1 MLRTVVSTRA
11 CNITLICRC
20 DASDSEVDRE
30 LEAQPE
36 RSRAQKNKK
45 DSGEARRDRHDKN
58 TWHAKKSKRHTVM
71 RGVCAAGLE
80 AGAVVAS
87 EVVEAR
93 VVTQIEAW
101 VEACSMRALLGSLL
115 LGLMVRGWFTRVRV
129 VPDGQEVFEE
139 IPAEDA
145 VIPDL
150 AERNMY
156 LQLCR
161 GLPPPGRR
169 SRPSAAVEDVLAFY
183 PGLLAR
189 LIAVPRYEHD
199 SNTVDDVGTKL
210 ETNFANS
217 LTVLFLCRVEQG
229 VSLAGAR
236 VIAGSHEHQRRLWLP
251 VDGSP
256 AWTERQRSW
265 VARSVQGKEVTWLEG
280 QEQGQGGV
288 VPTEAMRDEVA
299 RQRRLLG
306 VGQGVVVNDAW
317 LERGCNRGSLLSHA
331 VDTSRHLEAAN
342 VSWQADW
349 AVWQAAGGQRNT
361 RPYRP
366 PSPFALTPGCS
377 CKAHHIKL
385 DTQALFGLMR
395 TAGMLPADITSLP
408 KFRSGVAG
416 PKDSEVANRWN
427 AFLPNLAAVRPN
439 VGQNFAQAVHTDGT
453 NMATVAHE
461 ERYPSGAVKSVWQ
474 RSLTAGQYYR
484 ESGITEHAK
493 ESKAWMAGIKPQ
505 QDELSQVSKYTA
517 WLQRYRE
524 YAATTLSTWPA
535 MWAVQAAL
543 VQRQLP
549 AGAAGFSGSGSIGS
563 KGVPVKQMRWEACKQ
578 FPERVVLVHGF
589 RTNRVSSA
597 RTNVVQ
603 GQAESFRWLY
613 PVRSMAKRSRI
624 RGLMR
629 STSTVIKR
637 KFYDRD
643 VTASAVR
650 AVTIALPTATRYK
663 YEQWRT
669 CGLLQIIPSR
679 AYSSEPASSQG
690 APASAADSP
699 ATTSVAI
706 PSASPLQ
713 SLGKTVAQLTQS
725 SPGQQYRKHLRPWRW
740 YDDWDER
747 QWQKQEILKQWDGSG
762 YAHLK
767 SIPHS
772 MKKVDRI
779 LRLVR
784 GLSYEEAMHQCRV
797 RPHKAARYTQQVLE
811 HAKRDAESKGISGST
826 LVVGAAG
833 LPSSIAPQ
841 QPSSTASRS
850 ASQFGRSS
858 TASLLSSPAAQP
870 RVQHRSLGVAAQHRS
885 SAAQQHSLASSHPL
899 TMDSSLT
906 AAIAQVASTRSGGW
920 LTRRLTKEPFT
931 MEVVWAMQVGA
942 TARHLV
948 QSQLLHAAAAD
959 FVAGF
964 AEACATEVRLYA
976 LQHGSA
982 LVSLESH
989 LQPDQPHHALHILH
1003 DHASAQGR
1011 LLHSSLLAQS
1021 VWEVQYLGR
1030 VVSVPMTP
1038 LPSLPP
1044 PGAVKVVLSLHYQQ
1058 AARRG
1063 ITAAVLAAAGY
1074 SASEYSGEGL
1084 PAVLHPTST
1093 FVFNERLGDHP
1104 RYSYLAGTQCGNGGV
1119 VEAWVFPP
1127 AGDPSLAFLPR
1138 SVQNPMG
1145 RWGRIQVFR
1154 EDGAPLQ
1161 QGAEGPA
1168 GPQPP
1173 PPPPPD
1179 PPSAPPPS
1187 PLPPCSPSPPA
1198 QPTLQHAP
1206 ADGPMADA
1214 SGATS
1219 ASLHAGEAAS
1229 PTLLT
1234 QASVEGLPGWTCF
1247 VPSTTSQ
1254 PPPGTG
1260 AAAGLLARKGTEGLG
1275 ASAPQLP
1282 GRRQQQ
1288 QVHPLPPDTTDVA
1301 TPTQPAPVG
1310 GSTAVV
1316 LEGMQPKGSLLLP
1329 FVSVEGVAAPR
1340 PATPAAPPTQ
1350 LTPAVGGPAVCM
1362 AGIQAE
1368 RAQLLQPLPDKGVMG
1383 PAPATPAA
1391 PPTQLTPAV
1400 GGPAVCVAGIQPERA
1415 QLLQPLPDKGVMG
1428 PAPATPAA
1436 PPTQLTPAVGGPAV
1450 CVAGIQPERA
1460 QLLQPL
1466 PDKGV
1471 MGPAPATPAAPPTQL
1486 TPAVGG
1492 PAVCVAGIQP
1502 ERAQLLQ
1509 PLPDK
1514 GVMGPAPATPAAP
1527 PTQLTPAVG
1536 GPAVCVAGIQPERAQ
1551 LLQPLPD
1558 KGVMGPAP
1566 ATPAAPPTQL
1576 TPAVG
1581 GPAVCV
1587 AGIQPER
1594 AQLLQPLPDKGVM
1607 GPAPATPAAPPTHL
1621 TPAVGG
1627 PAVCVAGIQPER
1639 AQLLQPLPDK
1649 GVMGPAPATPAA
1661 PLTQLTPAVSG
1672 TAGFAAAMLL
1682 PLPVATSEDDSP
1694 AGGTKVI
1701 HPATAS
1707 AKPQQLQALAPGPI
1721 FKPSRFDSSWG
1732 PSRSLTTQRTP
1743 NTDLCTDHPPVRS
1756 SQSPLGPPALPFMT
1770 TSSQHAPAGGG
1781 MAGYEGGK
1789 GGQGSQAR
1797 EQLVGQAGQVS
1808 PSAPVTATPTQLA
1821 PAGGGMAGDEG
1832 GKGGQ
1837 GSQAW
1842 QQLVGQAGQGSP
1854 SASVTATPTQLAPA
1868 KGGMAGYEGGKGGQ
1882 GSQAREQLVGQ
1893 AGQGSPSAPVM
1904 ATPTQLAPAGDGMA
1918 GYEGGKEFKG
1928 VLAQQ
1933 QQRANLFPRVHAPL
1947 AFVPRTVGKETCA
1960 FTRLGR
1966 RASQWVEERAGAASC
1981 TAARVLAGTEQL
1993 AMVPAVGFSVVAGTA
2008 TPVDMD
2014 VARLPPSPSNVLS
2027 SPTLRP
2033 SLGGPPTQR
2042 PIVKGT
2048 AVLRME
2054 RFVRGAARTLQDLVD
2069 RARRPRDP
2077 CQLAHGAGTTQPTPA
2092 PLPAH
2097 LCPPLMAISPPTEAP
2112 QMVRYGVMDCDGS
2125 EDSDLP
2131 ISPPRVRYG
2140 VLSVLE
2146 SEDGSMGPEQ
2156 HARQAGQR
2164 RYPSPLMP
2172 GACSAAGQGAAG
2184 GLRRDATPTPSSSGL
2199 ARSVQITRSPR
2210 GGPPSLAMQRPGVA
2224 ASFQA
2229 VTLNVRGLAQ
2239 PQKLQAL
2246 LDWAASSTAQLFF
2259 LQECHQAEC
2268 LWQWAEAATGAK
2280 PGWRGQWFYSPGT
2293 GHSQGCLVLVK
2304 PSTILQGCTQ
2314 VQLQVDGAQG
2324 RVVRVDAELAGRP
2337 ASLVC
2342 VYAPAQPAQRAAFFG
2357 ASLPACLPHATERRM
2372 LFLGGDFNCI
2382 LSPDDKVGTPVG
2394 ATSQHAEDWVGSRG
2408 VGAEQLE
2415 RLVEERGLYV
2425 SASVAEWQLDSSIQG
2440 LKPVSTDHF
2449 PVSVVMYPPDLPLTA
2464 RAPWQLHPAHLDNP
2478 ALLDGLAGFLS
2489 LEAAHHAAQLAS
2501 SQGPQRRDVHRARW
2515 AHVKQGL
2522 ALYAQR
2528 SLRAQRREQRDLEH
2542 RREKAATAARA
2553 HVVSQLRRAGQPGD
2567 ADLRAAVQLGEVA
2580 ALAGVQDREQ
2590 GALRSMQASAV
2601 LDQCYGDRSSFY
2613 FYHRDQPAHTPTLI
2627 SSLQLPTQP
2636 GQVADLSSP
2645 AGVLAACRVF
2655 EQHFSASSPTGVY
2668 AAKPVDP
2675 AARATLLASLTS
2687 RLTPAQAN
2695 SCEGPGTD
2703 PMLSAEE
2710 LGHALQ
2716 GCAHS
2721 KAPGK
2726 DGLPMEVYDRLWPQ
2740 LVGPLRAM
2748 LREALADTTD
2758 PAPLAEFLTG
2768 IITLVPKAGKPRDQ
2782 VAGYRPITLLNC
2794 DVRLVAR
2801 ALEDR
2806 LQQPLDLL
2814 VSLSQSAF
2822 ILGRD
2827 ISDNVQ
2833 FHLSLLEYLQQR
2845 GSPAWL
2851 LLLDLAGAYDN
2862 VSWGL
2867 LQDTMEAMG
2876 FRRDGH
2882 VRWAQLLHR
2891 GASSQVLVNGRLTD
2905 SFPLASGLLQG
2916 SGASPL
2922 YWCIALQPLV
2932 SYLSSLQLAG
2942 RINTP
2947 TIPHSP
2953 LSMCQPTLLPV
2964 LPSKE
2969 YADDLTIAVLDR
2981 VRDGAVVL
2989 EALGLFRAA
2998 GGPALSVAKSSAL
3011 SCGQPVEV
3019 LAAGQEGGRAGAGS
3033 QRGEGNAGAASTGE
3047 GRVTGWV
3054 GGREEGGTGAGRAQ
3068 RDKSGTV
3075 SLERGRGTR
3084 AGHGRGAGSSKDE
3097 GGERLDE
3104 GGGGQEHQQHR
3115 SLRQVPPSSTV
3126 AANPTQLAS
3135 AGGGRTEVEGGG
3147 GGAGGEGVA
3156 RSRGRGRGKGG
3167 AERGGQV
3174 WEGQGAGEGE
3184 GGAGPGTGA
3193 GAVTI
3198 PPSPQG
3204 VPVRHLG
3211 VPLGAASY
3219 SAMSEAAFGRAAAV
3233 MVAASLPWQG
3243 LNLLGRVQVAQQCLA
3258 SKAIYQMAFV
3268 QPLAAAGVAMGKAVK
3283 RFVAA
3288 SDLPQ
3293 ERSPNMACLYP
3304 NDASCV
3310 MSRREGGLGLPD
3322 LEITSTAM
3330 LAKTVAQL
3338 FSPRVREWQPLLNSL
3353 LADPQHSL
3361 STWVVTDP
3369 TASPVPNLSPRL
3381 QAHVT
3386 AIAQLK
3392 LHRVVAPAA
3401 QSHFSVLAEPLRFN
3415 ALVRLRG
3422 RPDSDPLAVEALRW
3436 THVRHVREALHRPR
3450 SAFVSA
3456 EQQAA
3461 VRWEADMARATLP
3474 EPWQQVVDVR
3484 QLPAPEW
3491 ECAWGGTGFLV
3502 RRVPSQR
3509 PTHWVSP
3516 SGRLV
3521 ALDAQGQGPLGA
3533 VGVLP
3538 GEEWQAAAVVLLDK
3552 PHYRLSLEE
3561 SAAHMRPL
3569 PEQRG
3574 GAAAPA
3580 ALEPRLDPQVWG
3592 MGNTSLLV
3600 LTVKAARLRL
3610 TQLQRARFDPTYPAS
3625 GGLWPALWGPR
3636 PPPGAEPPQGL
3647 AVTGA
3652 GLRTLEQRWLDSAT
3666 LLAAQRAAGE
3676 REQQGRDVEELLP
3689 EEVQGSQTPRW
3700 RATNARPPPRPTP
3713 ELRAVQRAQRQ
3724 LDAQFRPGRGGRH
3737 SGNRRAGALPAAGH
3751 GALDGMVDELA
3762 RSAQAGQPCLEVW
3775 QELLDPTLRR
3785 EHVIVAWRVLHGSL
3799 MVGAMW
3805 GHILKEAAAPASSVC
3820 RLCQLGP
3827 LETLTHAF
3835 LTCPSVAPA
3844 WEWVLDVYER
3854 LTGTRPPS
3862 SDALLLLSG
3871 RPTHSED
3878 GPFHPPD
3885 AHLWL
3890 RLRVAYL
3897 GSVWRLRCLGPA
3909 AALQTQSLAHRVA
3922 QGVIFTLSSAVQRDW
3937 YRVGRDIRVGLGGAV
3952 PSTWF
3957 KGRDPRLDERQF
3969 ASLWPAASGGWFQRQ
3984 QGELVVRLSLQWP
3997 VPAPPILGAA
4007 AEPG

>member
-1 MLRTVVSTRA
+1 MPTSKYHPYKGKGGHA
-11 CNITLICRC
+11 ARC
-20 DASDSEVDRE
+20 ALCVKTTPAGLAGWVEIHVE
-30 LEAQPE
+30 
-36 RSRAQKNKK
+36 
-45 DSGEARRDRHDKN
+45 GEAASYRSGQSVRAIGQVTTQMAEIIKACDNLVPALIPLAHR
-58 TWHAKKSKRHTVM
+58 TCAEAAAAAHA
-71 RGVCAAGLE
+71 VCQRL
-80 AGAVVAS
+80 
-87 EVVEAR
+87 R
-93 VVTQIEAW
+93 
-101 VEACSMRALLGSLL
+101 
-115 LGLMVRGWFTRVRV
+115 
-129 VPDGQEVFEE
+129 GQE
-139 IPAEDA
+139 
-145 VIPDL
+145 
-150 AERNMY
+150 
-156 LQLCR
+156 
-161 GLPPPGRR
+161 
-169 SRPSAAVEDVLAFY
+169 
-183 PGLLAR
+183 
-189 LIAVPRYEHD
+189 
-199 SNTVDDVGTKL
+199 
-210 ETNFANS
+210 
-217 LTVLFLCRVEQG
+217 
-229 VSLAGAR
+229 
-236 VIAGSHEHQRRLWLP
+236 
-251 VDGSP
+251 
-256 AWTERQRSW
+256 
-265 VARSVQGKEVTWLEG
+265 
-280 QEQGQGGV
+280 
-288 VPTEAMRDEVA
+288 
-299 RQRRLLG
+299 
-306 VGQGVVVNDAW
+306 
-317 LERGCNRGSLLSHA
+317 
-331 VDTSRHLEAAN
+331 
-342 VSWQADW
+342 
-349 AVWQAAGGQRNT
+349 
-361 RPYRP
+361 
-366 PSPFALTPGCS
+366 
-377 CKAHHIKL
+377 
-385 DTQALFGLMR
+385 
-395 TAGMLPADITSLP
+395 
-408 KFRSGVAG
+408 
-416 PKDSEVANRWN
+416 
-427 AFLPNLAAVRPN
+427 
-439 VGQNFAQAVHTDGT
+439 
-453 NMATVAHE
+453 
-461 ERYPSGAVKSVWQ
+461 
-474 RSLTAGQYYR
+474 
-484 ESGITEHAK
+484 
-493 ESKAWMAGIKPQ
+493 
-505 QDELSQVSKYTA
+505 
-517 WLQRYRE
+517 
-524 YAATTLSTWPA
+524 
-535 MWAVQAAL
+535 
-543 VQRQLP
+543 
-549 AGAAGFSGSGSIGS
+549 
-563 KGVPVKQMRWEACKQ
+563 
-578 FPERVVLVHGF
+578 
-589 RTNRVSSA
+589 
-597 RTNVVQ
+597 
-603 GQAESFRWLY
+603 
-613 PVRSMAKRSRI
+613 
-624 RGLMR
+624 
-629 STSTVIKR
+629 
-637 KFYDRD
+637 
-643 VTASAVR
+643 
-650 AVTIALPTATRYK
+650 
-663 YEQWRT
+663 
-669 CGLLQIIPSR
+669 
-679 AYSSEPASSQG
+679 
-690 APASAADSP
+690 
-699 ATTSVAI
+699 
-706 PSASPLQ
+706 
-713 SLGKTVAQLTQS
+713 
-725 SPGQQYRKHLRPWRW
+725 
-740 YDDWDER
+740 
-747 QWQKQEILKQWDGSG
+747 
-762 YAHLK
+762 
-767 SIPHS
+767 
-772 MKKVDRI
+772 
-779 LRLVR
+779 
-784 GLSYEEAMHQCRV
+784 
-797 RPHKAARYTQQVLE
+797 
-811 HAKRDAESKGISGST
+811 
-826 LVVGAAG
+826 
-833 LPSSIAPQ
+833 
-841 QPSSTASRS
+841 S
-850 ASQFGRSS
+850 ASQLQPMPRLSS
-858 TASLLSSPAAQP
+858 TPTQAPAQP
-870 RVQHRSLGVAAQHRS
+870 GPAHAPCPHHLPDQPPSHPSQVQGSSQHHPALPALLHLPGLSILTRPATDLVTPLAEEQQPIIHTTEEQDEQTMPPSMPKQQQDWATARSIAAAVLQQIQQVPALLRLLRSQSDSKVMLQSSTLQDAEKRDDKHWDDECLTLLCSFAPDSVMQLCTLGKKLSVKMLNEYCKAVG
-885 SAAQQHSLASSHPL
+885 LSSHPL

-1003 DHASAQGR
+1003 VHASAQGR

-1219 ASLHAGEAAS
+1219 ASLHAGEAAA

-1260 AAAGLLARKGTEGLG
+1260 AAAGLLARKESEGLG

-1288 QVHPLPPDTTDVA
+1288 QVHPLPPDTTVVA
-1301 TPTQPAPVG
+1301 TPTQHAPVG

-1329 FVSVEGVAAPR
+1329 FGSVEGVAAPR

-1350 LTPAVGGPAVCM
+1350 LTPAVGGPAVSV
-1362 AGIQAE
+1362 AGTQPE
-1368 RAQLLQPLPDKGVMG
+1368 CAQLLQPLPDKGVMG

-1400 GGPAVCVAGIQPERA
+1400 GGPA
-1415 QLLQPLPDKGVMG
+1415 
-1428 PAPATPAA
+1428 
-1436 PPTQLTPAVGGPAV
+1436 
-1450 CVAGIQPERA
+1450 
-1460 QLLQPL
+1460 
-1466 PDKGV
+1466 
-1471 MGPAPATPAAPPTQL
+1471 
-1486 TPAVGG
+1486 
-1492 PAVCVAGIQP
+1492 
-1502 ERAQLLQ
+1502 
-1509 PLPDK
+1509 
-1514 GVMGPAPATPAAP
+1514 
-1527 PTQLTPAVG
+1527 
-1536 GPAVCVAGIQPERAQ
+1536 
-1551 LLQPLPD
+1551 
-1558 KGVMGPAP
+1558 
-1566 ATPAAPPTQL
+1566 
-1576 TPAVG
+1576 
-1581 GPAVCV
+1581 
-1587 AGIQPER
+1587 
-1594 AQLLQPLPDKGVM
+1594 
-1607 GPAPATPAAPPTHL
+1607 
-1621 TPAVGG
+1621 
-1627 PAVCVAGIQPER
+1627 
-1639 AQLLQPLPDK
+1639 
-1649 GVMGPAPATPAA
+1649 
-1661 PLTQLTPAVSG
+1661 
-1672 TAGFAAAMLL
+1672 GFAAAMLL
-1682 PLPVATSEDDSP
+1682 PLPDATSEDDSP
-1694 AGGTKVI
+1694 AVSLRPRYTRLAKGGTKVI

-1743 NTDLCTDHPPVRS
+1743 NTDLCTDHPPVSRRGGAAGPFLAGS

-1770 TSSQHAPAGGG
+1770 TSTQHAPAGGG

-1789 GGQGSQAR
+1789 GGQGSRAR
-1797 EQLVGQAGQVS
+1797 EQLVGQAGQDS
-1808 PSAPVTATPTQLA
+1808 PSAPFTPTPTQHAPAGGGMAGYEGGKGGQGSRAREQLVGQAGQDSPSAPFTPTPTQHAPAGGGMAGYEGGKGGQGSRAREQLVGQAGQGSPSAPFTPTPTQHA

-1837 GSQAW
+1837 GSQARE
-1842 QQLVGQAGQGSP
+1842 QLGGQAGQGSP

-1868 KGGMAGYEGGKGGQ
+1868 GGGMAGYERGKGGQ

-1904 ATPTQLAPAGDGMA
+1904 ATPTQLAPAGGGMA

-1928 VLAQQ
+1928 ALAQQ
-1933 QQRANLFPRVHAPL
+1933 QQRANLFGHPRVHAPL

-1966 RASQWVEERAGAASC
+1966 RASQWVEERAGAASG
-1981 TAARVLAGTEQL
+1981 TAARVLAGTGQL

-2077 CQLAHGAGTTQPTPA
+2077 CQLAHGAGLTQPTPA
-2092 PLPAH
+2092 PLPAL

-2112 QMVRYGVMDCDGS
+2112 QMVRYGVMDCDSS
-2125 EDSDLP
+2125 EDSVLP

-2140 VLSVLE
+2140 VLSDLE
-2146 SEDGSMGPEQ
+2146 SEDGSLGPEQ
-2156 HARQAGQR
+2156 HAGQAGQR

-2172 GACSAAGQGAAG
+2172 GACSSAGQGAVG
-2184 GLRRDATPTPSSSGL
+2184 YRL
-2199 ARSVQITRSPR
+2199 
-2210 GGPPSLAMQRPGVA
+2210 
-2224 ASFQA
+2224 
-2229 VTLNVRGLAQ
+2229 
-2239 PQKLQAL
+2239 
-2246 LDWAASSTAQLFF
+2246 
-2259 LQECHQAEC
+2259 H
-2268 LWQWAEAATGAK
+2268 
-2280 PGWRGQWFYSPGT
+2280 
-2293 GHSQGCLVLVK
+2293 
-2304 PSTILQGCTQ
+2304 
-2314 VQLQVDGAQG
+2314 
-2324 RVVRVDAELAGRP
+2324 
-2337 ASLVC
+2337 
-2342 VYAPAQPAQRAAFFG
+2342 
-2357 ASLPACLPHATERRM
+2357 TERRM

-2415 RLVEERGLYV
+2415 RLVEERGLVDAWRRLRPTSRDLTHLSNRWQTGARLDRWYV

-2528 SLRAQRREQRDLEH
+2528 SIRAQRREQRDLQH

-2768 IITLVPKAGKPRDQ
+2768 VITLVPKAGKPRDQ

-2969 YADDLTIAVLDR
+2969 FADDLTIAVLDR

-3019 LAAGQEGGRAGAGS
+3019 SAAGQEGGRAGAGS

-3054 GGREEGGTGAGRAQ
+3054 GGSGEGGTGADRAQ

-3075 SLERGRGTR
+3075 SLERGRGTG
-3084 AGHGRGAGSSKDE
+3084 AGHGRGAGSSKDG

-3126 AANPTQLAS
+3126 AANPSQLAS
-3135 AGGGRTEVEGGG
+3135 AGGGRTEVEGGD

-3211 VPLGAASY
+3211 VPLGAPSY
-3219 SAMSEAAFGRAAAV
+3219 SAMSEAAFGRAATV
-3233 MVAASLPWQG
+3233 MVAASLPWRPQG

-3283 RFVAA
+3283 HFVAA

-3304 NDASCV
+3304 NDATCV
-3310 MSRREGGLGLPD
+3310 MPRREGGLGLPD

-3338 FSPRVREWQPLLNSL
+3338 FSPRVREWQPLLHSL

-3509 PTHWVSP
+3509 PTHWVLP

-3552 PHYRLSLEE
+3552 PHYRLSPEE
-3561 SAAHMRPL
+3561 RAAHMRPL
-3569 PEQRG
+3569 PKQRG

-3580 ALEPRLDPQVWG
+3580 ALEPRGGQVGDEGVGRDNGQTAEGGRAQGIGRSRGRGGGRGRGRDGDRSGERGAGSAGREAPPSWPREEWLLGPWSQVQLDPQVWG

-3676 REQQGRDVEELLP
+3676 RELQGRDVEELLP

-3724 LDAQFRPGRGGRH
+3724 LDAQIRPGRGGRH
-3737 SGNRRAGALPAAGH
+3737 SGNRQAGALPAAGH

-3897 GSVWRLRCLGPA
+3897 GSVWRIRCLGPA

-3937 YRVGRDIRVGLGGAV
+3937 YRVGRDIRPEGQLLAQLVEEAGRVLSITLGAV
-3952 PSTWF
+3952 
-3957 KGRDPRLDERQF
+3957 
-3969 ASLWPAASGGWFQRQ
+3969 
-3984 QGELVVRLSLQWP
+3984 ELCVKQ
-3997 VPAPPILGAA
+3997 
-4007 AEPG
+4007 

>member
-1 MLRTVVSTRA
+1 
-11 CNITLICRC
+11 
-20 DASDSEVDRE
+20 
-30 LEAQPE
+30 
-36 RSRAQKNKK
+36 
-45 DSGEARRDRHDKN
+45 
-58 TWHAKKSKRHTVM
+58 
-71 RGVCAAGLE
+71 
-80 AGAVVAS
+80 
-87 EVVEAR
+87 
-93 VVTQIEAW
+93 
-101 VEACSMRALLGSLL
+101 
-115 LGLMVRGWFTRVRV
+115 
-129 VPDGQEVFEE
+129 
-139 IPAEDA
+139 
-145 VIPDL
+145 
-150 AERNMY
+150 
-156 LQLCR
+156 
-161 GLPPPGRR
+161 
-169 SRPSAAVEDVLAFY
+169 
-183 PGLLAR
+183 
-189 LIAVPRYEHD
+189 
-199 SNTVDDVGTKL
+199 
-210 ETNFANS
+210 
-217 LTVLFLCRVEQG
+217 
-229 VSLAGAR
+229 
-236 VIAGSHEHQRRLWLP
+236 
-251 VDGSP
+251 
-256 AWTERQRSW
+256 
-265 VARSVQGKEVTWLEG
+265 
-280 QEQGQGGV
+280 
-288 VPTEAMRDEVA
+288 
-299 RQRRLLG
+299 
-306 VGQGVVVNDAW
+306 
-317 LERGCNRGSLLSHA
+317 
-331 VDTSRHLEAAN
+331 
-342 VSWQADW
+342 
-349 AVWQAAGGQRNT
+349 
-361 RPYRP
+361 
-366 PSPFALTPGCS
+366 
-377 CKAHHIKL
+377 
-385 DTQALFGLMR
+385 
-395 TAGMLPADITSLP
+395 
-408 KFRSGVAG
+408 
-416 PKDSEVANRWN
+416 
-427 AFLPNLAAVRPN
+427 
-439 VGQNFAQAVHTDGT
+439 
-453 NMATVAHE
+453 
-461 ERYPSGAVKSVWQ
+461 
-474 RSLTAGQYYR
+474 
-484 ESGITEHAK
+484 
-493 ESKAWMAGIKPQ
+493 
-505 QDELSQVSKYTA
+505 
-517 WLQRYRE
+517 
-524 YAATTLSTWPA
+524 
-535 MWAVQAAL
+535 
-543 VQRQLP
+543 
-549 AGAAGFSGSGSIGS
+549 
-563 KGVPVKQMRWEACKQ
+563 
-578 FPERVVLVHGF
+578 
-589 RTNRVSSA
+589 
-597 RTNVVQ
+597 
-603 GQAESFRWLY
+603 
-613 PVRSMAKRSRI
+613 
-624 RGLMR
+624 
-629 STSTVIKR
+629 
-637 KFYDRD
+637 
-643 VTASAVR
+643 
-650 AVTIALPTATRYK
+650 
-663 YEQWRT
+663 
-669 CGLLQIIPSR
+669 
-679 AYSSEPASSQG
+679 
-690 APASAADSP
+690 
-699 ATTSVAI
+699 
-706 PSASPLQ
+706 
-713 SLGKTVAQLTQS
+713 
-725 SPGQQYRKHLRPWRW
+725 
-740 YDDWDER
+740 
-747 QWQKQEILKQWDGSG
+747 
-762 YAHLK
+762 
-767 SIPHS
+767 
-772 MKKVDRI
+772 
-779 LRLVR
+779 
-784 GLSYEEAMHQCRV
+784 
-797 RPHKAARYTQQVLE
+797 
-811 HAKRDAESKGISGST
+811 
-826 LVVGAAG
+826 
-833 LPSSIAPQ
+833 
-841 QPSSTASRS
+841 
-850 ASQFGRSS
+850 
-858 TASLLSSPAAQP
+858 
-870 RVQHRSLGVAAQHRS
+870 
-885 SAAQQHSLASSHPL
+885 
-899 TMDSSLT
+899 MDSSIT

-920 LTRRLTKEPFT
+920 LTRRLTREPFT
-931 MEVVWAMQVGA
+931 LEVVWALQVGA
-942 TARHLV
+942 KARHLV
-948 QSQLLHAAAAD
+948 QSQLQHAAAAD

-976 LQHGSA
+976 LQHGPA

-989 LQPDQPHHALHILH
+989 LQPDHPFHALHILH

-1011 LLHSSLLAQS
+1011 HLHSSLLAQS
-1021 VWEVQYLGR
+1021 VMEVQFQGQ
-1030 VVSVPMTP
+1030 VVSVPLTP

-1074 SASEYSGEGL
+1074 TASEYSGEGL

-1093 FVFNERLGDHP
+1093 FVFSERLGDHP
-1104 RYSYLAGTQCGNGGV
+1104 RHSYLAGTQCGNGGV
-1119 VEAWVFPP
+1119 VEAYVFPP
-1127 AGDPSLAFLPR
+1127 AGDPCLTSLPR

-1145 RWGRIQVFR
+1145 RWGRIQVFG
-1154 EDGAPLQ
+1154 EDGVPLQ
-1161 QGAEGPA
+1161 QGAEGNVSPL
-1168 GPQPP
+1168 PPP

-1187 PLPPCSPSPPA
+1187 PQPPGSPPP
-1198 QPTLQHAP
+1198 QPTHEHAP
-1206 ADGPMADA
+1206 AVGPMADA

-1219 ASLHAGEAAS
+1219 APEHAGEAAA

-1234 QASVEGLPGWTCF
+1234 QASVVGLPGWTCF
-1247 VPSTTSQ
+1247 VPATTSQ
-1254 PPPGTG
+1254 PPPGTS
-1260 AAAGLLARKGTEGLG
+1260 AAAGLLDRERAVSLWT
-1275 ASAPQLP
+1275 SAPQLP

-1288 QVHPLPPDTTDVA
+1288 QVQQQQQLLGSQQQQHQQAHPLPPGTTVVA
-1301 TPTQPAPVG
+1301 TPTQLAPVG

-1316 LEGMQPKGSLLLP
+1316 LEGMQPQGGLLLP
-1329 FVSVEGVAAPR
+1329 SETGEGMAAP
-1340 PATPAAPPTQ
+1340 
-1350 LTPAVGGPAVCM
+1350 V
-1362 AGIQAE
+1362 
-1368 RAQLLQPLPDKGVMG
+1368 
-1383 PAPATPAA
+1383 
-1391 PPTQLTPAV
+1391 
-1400 GGPAVCVAGIQPERA
+1400 
-1415 QLLQPLPDKGVMG
+1415 
-1428 PAPATPAA
+1428 
-1436 PPTQLTPAVGGPAV
+1436 
-1450 CVAGIQPERA
+1450 
-1460 QLLQPL
+1460 
-1466 PDKGV
+1466 
-1471 MGPAPATPAAPPTQL
+1471 
-1486 TPAVGG
+1486 
-1492 PAVCVAGIQP
+1492 
-1502 ERAQLLQ
+1502 
-1509 PLPDK
+1509 
-1514 GVMGPAPATPAAP
+1514 
-1527 PTQLTPAVG
+1527 
-1536 GPAVCVAGIQPERAQ
+1536 
-1551 LLQPLPD
+1551 
-1558 KGVMGPAP
+1558 
-1566 ATPAAPPTQL
+1566 
-1576 TPAVG
+1576 
-1581 GPAVCV
+1581 
-1587 AGIQPER
+1587 
-1594 AQLLQPLPDKGVM
+1594 
-1607 GPAPATPAAPPTHL
+1607 PATPAAPPTHL

-1627 PAVCVAGIQPER
+1627 TAVCVAGIQQELT
-1639 AQLLQPLPDK
+1639 QLLQPPPDK
-1649 GVMGPAPATPAA
+1649 GVMAPVPATPAA
-1661 PLTQLTPAVSG
+1661 PPTHLTPAVGG
-1672 TAGFAAAMLL
+1672 TAVCVAGIQQELTQLLQPPPDKGVMAPVPATPAAPPTHL
-1682 PLPVATSEDDSP
+1682 TP
-1694 AGGTKVI
+1694 AVGGTAVCVAGIQQELTQLLQPPPDKGVMAPV
-1701 HPATAS
+1701 PATPAAPPTHLTPTADPPTVS
-1707 AKPQQLQALAPGPI
+1707 LRPRYARLAKGGTTVLHLAKPQQLQAPASGPSS
-1721 FKPSRFDSSWG
+1721 KPSRFDSSWG
-1732 PSRSLTTQRTP
+1732 PSRSLTMLRTP
-1743 NTDLCTDHPPVRS
+1743 NTDLCTDSPPHAPAGGGMAGYEGERGGQG
-1756 SQSPLGPPALPFMT
+1756 SQAREQPVGQAGQGSPSAPVTATPN
-1770 TSSQHAPAGGG
+1770 QHAPAGGG
-1781 MAGYEGGK
+1781 MAGYEGE
-1789 GGQGSQAR
+1789 R
-1797 EQLVGQAGQVS
+1797 
-1808 PSAPVTATPTQLA
+1808 
-1821 PAGGGMAGDEG
+1821 
-1832 GKGGQ
+1832 
-1837 GSQAW
+1837 
-1842 QQLVGQAGQGSP
+1842 
-1854 SASVTATPTQLAPA
+1854 
-1868 KGGMAGYEGGKGGQ
+1868 GGQ

-1893 AGQGSPSAPVM
+1893 AGQGSPSAPVT
-1904 ATPTQLAPAGDGMA
+1904 ATPNQHAPAGGGMA
-1918 GYEGGKEFKG
+1918 GYEGGRGGQGSQAREQPVGQAGQGSPSAPVTATPNQHAPAGGGMAGYEGGRGGQGSQAREQPVGQAGQGSPSAPVTATPNQHAPAGGGMAGYEGERGGQGSQAREQLVGQAGQGSPSAPVTATPNQHAQAGGGMAGYEGGRGGQGSQAREQPVGQAGQGSPSAPVTATPNQHAPAGGGMAGYEGGRGGQGSQAREQPVGQAGQGSPSAPVTATPNQHAPAGGGMAGYEGERGGQGSQAREQPVGQAGQGSPSAPVTATPNQHAPAGGGMAGYEGGRGGQGSQAREQPVGQAGQGSPSAPVTATPNQHPPAGGGMAGYESGKEFKG
-1928 VLAQQ
+1928 ALAQL
-1933 QQRANLFPRVHAPL
+1933 QQRTILLGHPRVHAPL
-1947 AFVPRTVGKETCA
+1947 AFVPRTVGKETSA
-1960 FTRLGR
+1960 FARMGR
-1966 RASQWVEERAGAASC
+1966 RASQWVEGRNGAASS
-1981 TAARVLAGTEQL
+1981 TALRVLAGTGQL
-1993 AMVPAVGFSVVAGTA
+1993 AEVPAVGFSEFAGTD

-2014 VARLPPSPSNVLS
+2014 VAHLPPAPSTVLG

-2033 SLGGPPTQR
+2033 SLGGPPPQR
-2042 PIVKGT
+2042 PIAKGT
-2048 AVLRME
+2048 AALRVE

-2069 RARRPRDP
+2069 RARRPRVS
-2077 CQLAHGAGTTQPTPA
+2077 CQPAHGAVTTQPTPA
-2092 PLPAH
+2092 PRPAH
-2097 LCPPLMAISPPTEAP
+2097 LCHPPVAISPPTEAP
-2112 QMVRYGVMDCDGS
+2112 QVVRYGVMDCDSS
-2125 EDSDLP
+2125 EVSDLP
-2131 ISPPRVRYG
+2131 TSPPRVRYG
-2140 VLSVLE
+2140 VLSDLE
-2146 SEDGSMGPEQ
+2146 SEDGSMGHEQ
-2156 HARQAGQR
+2156 HAGQAGQR
-2164 RYPSPLMP
+2164 RCPSPLLP
-2172 GACSAAGQGAAG
+2172 GARSSAGQGTAG
-2184 GLRRDATPTPSSSGL
+2184 FSERKRFRP
-2199 ARSVQITRSPR
+2199 ARQ
-2210 GGPPSLAMQRPGVA
+2210 
-2224 ASFQA
+2224 SFQA
-2229 VTLNVRGLAQ
+2229 VTLNVRGLAH
-2239 PQKLQAL
+2239 PHKLQAL
-2246 LDWAASSTAQLFF
+2246 LDWAASSTAQVFF

-2293 GHSQGCLVLVK
+2293 GHSKGCLVLVK
-2304 PSTILQGCTQ
+2304 PSTILLSCTQ

-2324 RVVRVDAELAGRP
+2324 RVVRVDAELAGKP

-2357 ASLPACLPHATERRM
+2357 ACLPACLPHATERRM
-2372 LFLGGDFNCI
+2372 LIMGGDFNCI

-2415 RLVEERGLYV
+2415 RLVEERGLVDAWRRMRPTSRDLTHLSNRWQTGARLDRWYV
-2425 SASVAEWQLDSSIQG
+2425 SASAAEWQLDSSIQG

-2478 ALLDGLAGFLS
+2478 ALLDGLTGFLS
-2489 LEAAHHAAQLAS
+2489 LEATHHAAQLAS
-2501 SQGPQRRDVHRARW
+2501 SQGPQRRDVDRARW
-2515 AHVKQGL
+2515 ALVKQGL
-2522 ALYAQR
+2522 ALHAQR
-2528 SLRAQRREQRDLEH
+2528 FLRAQSREQRDLQH

-2590 GALRSMQASAV
+2590 GATRSMQASAV

-2627 SSLQLPTQP
+2627 TSLQLPTQP

-2740 LVGPLRAM
+2740 LVGPMRAM

-2768 IITLVPKAGKPRDQ
+2768 VITLVPKSGKPRDQ

-2814 VSLSQSAF
+2814 VPLSQSAF

-2876 FRRDGH
+2876 FRQDGH

-2969 YADDLTIAVLDR
+2969 FADDLTIAVLDR

-3011 SCGQPVEV
+3011 PCGQPAEV
-3019 LAAGQEGGRAGAGS
+3019 SAAGQEGCRARAGS
-3033 QRGEGNAGAASTGE
+3033 QGGESAGEGDAGGASSGE
-3047 GRVTGWV
+3047 GRVASWG
-3054 GGREEGGTGAGRAQ
+3054 GGRGEGGTGAGRAQ

-3075 SLERGRGTR
+3075 SLERGRGTG
-3084 AGHGRGAGSSKDE
+3084 AGHGRGAGSSKDG
-3097 GGERLDE
+3097 GGERLGE
-3104 GGGGQEHQQHR
+3104 GGQQHR

-3126 AANPTQLAS
+3126 AATPTQLAP
-3135 AGGGRTEVEGGG
+3135 AEGGRTEVEGGG

-3156 RSRGRGRGKGG
+3156 RSTGQGRDEGG
-3167 AERGGQV
+3167 AERGGQG

-3198 PPSPQG
+3198 PPAPQG

-3219 SAMSEAAFGRAAAV
+3219 SAMSEAAFGGAAAA
-3233 MVAASLPWQG
+3233 MVAASLPWRPQG

-3304 NDASCV
+3304 NDAACV
-3310 MSRREGGLGLPD
+3310 MPRREGGLGLPD

-3338 FSPRVREWQPLLNSL
+3338 FSPRVREWQPLLHSL

-3422 RPDSDPLAVEALRW
+3422 RPYSDPLAVEALRW

-3450 SAFVSA
+3450 SAFASD

-3461 VRWEADMARATLP
+3461 VRWEADMVRATLP
-3474 EPWQQVVDVR
+3474 EPWQQVVDGR

-3491 ECAWGGTGFLV
+3491 ECAWGGMGFLV

-3516 SGRLV
+3516 SGRLM

-3533 VGVLP
+3533 LGVHP
-3538 GEEWQAAAVVLLDK
+3538 GVEWQAAAVVLLDK
-3552 PHYRLSLEE
+3552 PSYRLSLEE
-3561 SAAHMRPL
+3561 RAAHMRPL

-3574 GAAAPA
+3574 GAVALA
-3580 ALEPRLDPQVWG
+3580 ALEPRGGQVGDEGVGRDNGQSTGGGRAQGFGRSRGRGRGRGRAGNRSGEGGAGSAGREAPPSWPREEWLLGPWSQVQLDPQVWG

-3610 TQLQRARFDPTYPAS
+3610 TQLQRARVDPTYPAG

-3636 PPPGAEPPQGL
+3636 PLPGAEPAQVL
-3647 AVTGA
+3647 AAAGA

-3724 LDAQFRPGRGGRH
+3724 LDAQLQRGRGGRH
-3737 SGNRRAGALPAAGH
+3737 GGNRRAGALPAAGH
-3751 GALDGMVDELA
+3751 GALAGMVDELA

-3805 GHILKEAAAPASSVC
+3805 GHILKEAAAPASSAC

-3844 WEWVLDVYER
+3844 WEWVLDVYGR

-3871 RPTHSED
+3871 RPTHNEA
-3878 GPFHPPD
+3878 GPFQPPD

-3897 GSVWRLRCLGPA
+3897 GSVWRIRSLGPA
-3909 AALQTQSLAHRVA
+3909 AALQPQSLAHRVA

-3957 KGRDPRLDERQF
+3957 KGRDPRLDERKF

>member
-1 MLRTVVSTRA
+1 M
-11 CNITLICRC
+11 
-20 DASDSEVDRE
+20 
-30 LEAQPE
+30 
-36 RSRAQKNKK
+36 
-45 DSGEARRDRHDKN
+45 
-58 TWHAKKSKRHTVM
+58 
-71 RGVCAAGLE
+71 
-80 AGAVVAS
+80 
-87 EVVEAR
+87 
-93 VVTQIEAW
+93 
-101 VEACSMRALLGSLL
+101 
-115 LGLMVRGWFTRVRV
+115 
-129 VPDGQEVFEE
+129 
-139 IPAEDA
+139 
-145 VIPDL
+145 
-150 AERNMY
+150 
-156 LQLCR
+156 
-161 GLPPPGRR
+161 
-169 SRPSAAVEDVLAFY
+169 
-183 PGLLAR
+183 
-189 LIAVPRYEHD
+189 
-199 SNTVDDVGTKL
+199 
-210 ETNFANS
+210 
-217 LTVLFLCRVEQG
+217 
-229 VSLAGAR
+229 
-236 VIAGSHEHQRRLWLP
+236 
-251 VDGSP
+251 
-256 AWTERQRSW
+256 
-265 VARSVQGKEVTWLEG
+265 
-280 QEQGQGGV
+280 
-288 VPTEAMRDEVA
+288 
-299 RQRRLLG
+299 
-306 VGQGVVVNDAW
+306 
-317 LERGCNRGSLLSHA
+317 
-331 VDTSRHLEAAN
+331 
-342 VSWQADW
+342 
-349 AVWQAAGGQRNT
+349 
-361 RPYRP
+361 
-366 PSPFALTPGCS
+366 
-377 CKAHHIKL
+377 
-385 DTQALFGLMR
+385 
-395 TAGMLPADITSLP
+395 
-408 KFRSGVAG
+408 
-416 PKDSEVANRWN
+416 
-427 AFLPNLAAVRPN
+427 
-439 VGQNFAQAVHTDGT
+439 
-453 NMATVAHE
+453 
-461 ERYPSGAVKSVWQ
+461 
-474 RSLTAGQYYR
+474 
-484 ESGITEHAK
+484 
-493 ESKAWMAGIKPQ
+493 
-505 QDELSQVSKYTA
+505 
-517 WLQRYRE
+517 
-524 YAATTLSTWPA
+524 
-535 MWAVQAAL
+535 
-543 VQRQLP
+543 
-549 AGAAGFSGSGSIGS
+549 
-563 KGVPVKQMRWEACKQ
+563 
-578 FPERVVLVHGF
+578 
-589 RTNRVSSA
+589 
-597 RTNVVQ
+597 
-603 GQAESFRWLY
+603 
-613 PVRSMAKRSRI
+613 
-624 RGLMR
+624 
-629 STSTVIKR
+629 
-637 KFYDRD
+637 
-643 VTASAVR
+643 
-650 AVTIALPTATRYK
+650 
-663 YEQWRT
+663 
-669 CGLLQIIPSR
+669 
-679 AYSSEPASSQG
+679 
-690 APASAADSP
+690 
-699 ATTSVAI
+699 
-706 PSASPLQ
+706 
-713 SLGKTVAQLTQS
+713 
-725 SPGQQYRKHLRPWRW
+725 
-740 YDDWDER
+740 
-747 QWQKQEILKQWDGSG
+747 
-762 YAHLK
+762 
-767 SIPHS
+767 
-772 MKKVDRI
+772 
-779 LRLVR
+779 
-784 GLSYEEAMHQCRV
+784 
-797 RPHKAARYTQQVLE
+797 
-811 HAKRDAESKGISGST
+811 
-826 LVVGAAG
+826 
-833 LPSSIAPQ
+833 
-841 QPSSTASRS
+841 
-850 ASQFGRSS
+850 
-858 TASLLSSPAAQP
+858 
-870 RVQHRSLGVAAQHRS
+870 
-885 SAAQQHSLASSHPL
+885 
-899 TMDSSLT
+899 
-906 AAIAQVASTRSGGW
+906 
-920 LTRRLTKEPFT
+920 
-931 MEVVWAMQVGA
+931 
-942 TARHLV
+942 
-948 QSQLLHAAAAD
+948 
-959 FVAGF
+959 
-964 AEACATEVRLYA
+964 
-976 LQHGSA
+976 
-982 LVSLESH
+982 
-989 LQPDQPHHALHILH
+989 
-1003 DHASAQGR
+1003 
-1011 LLHSSLLAQS
+1011 
-1021 VWEVQYLGR
+1021 
-1030 VVSVPMTP
+1030 
-1038 LPSLPP
+1038 
-1044 PGAVKVVLSLHYQQ
+1044 
-1058 AARRG
+1058 
-1063 ITAAVLAAAGY
+1063 
-1074 SASEYSGEGL
+1074 
-1084 PAVLHPTST
+1084 
-1093 FVFNERLGDHP
+1093 
-1104 RYSYLAGTQCGNGGV
+1104 
-1119 VEAWVFPP
+1119 
-1127 AGDPSLAFLPR
+1127 
-1138 SVQNPMG
+1138 
-1145 RWGRIQVFR
+1145 
-1154 EDGAPLQ
+1154 
-1161 QGAEGPA
+1161 
-1168 GPQPP
+1168 
-1173 PPPPPD
+1173 
-1179 PPSAPPPS
+1179 
-1187 PLPPCSPSPPA
+1187 
-1198 QPTLQHAP
+1198 
-1206 ADGPMADA
+1206 
-1214 SGATS
+1214 
-1219 ASLHAGEAAS
+1219 
-1229 PTLLT
+1229 
-1234 QASVEGLPGWTCF
+1234 
-1247 VPSTTSQ
+1247 
-1254 PPPGTG
+1254 
-1260 AAAGLLARKGTEGLG
+1260 
-1275 ASAPQLP
+1275 
-1282 GRRQQQ
+1282 
-1288 QVHPLPPDTTDVA
+1288 
-1301 TPTQPAPVG
+1301 APV
-1310 GSTAVV
+1310 
-1316 LEGMQPKGSLLLP
+1316 
-1329 FVSVEGVAAPR
+1329 
-1340 PATPAAPPTQ
+1340 
-1350 LTPAVGGPAVCM
+1350 
-1362 AGIQAE
+1362 
-1368 RAQLLQPLPDKGVMG
+1368 
-1383 PAPATPAA
+1383 
-1391 PPTQLTPAV
+1391 
-1400 GGPAVCVAGIQPERA
+1400 
-1415 QLLQPLPDKGVMG
+1415 
-1428 PAPATPAA
+1428 
-1436 PPTQLTPAVGGPAV
+1436 
-1450 CVAGIQPERA
+1450 
-1460 QLLQPL
+1460 
-1466 PDKGV
+1466 
-1471 MGPAPATPAAPPTQL
+1471 
-1486 TPAVGG
+1486 
-1492 PAVCVAGIQP
+1492 
-1502 ERAQLLQ
+1502 
-1509 PLPDK
+1509 
-1514 GVMGPAPATPAAP
+1514 
-1527 PTQLTPAVG
+1527 
-1536 GPAVCVAGIQPERAQ
+1536 
-1551 LLQPLPD
+1551 
-1558 KGVMGPAP
+1558 
-1566 ATPAAPPTQL
+1566 
-1576 TPAVG
+1576 
-1581 GPAVCV
+1581 
-1587 AGIQPER
+1587 
-1594 AQLLQPLPDKGVM
+1594 
-1607 GPAPATPAAPPTHL
+1607 PATPAAPPTHL
-1621 TPAVGG
+1621 TPTAD
-1627 PAVCVAGIQPER
+1627 PP
-1639 AQLLQPLPDK
+1639 
-1649 GVMGPAPATPAA
+1649 T
-1661 PLTQLTPAVSG
+1661 VSLRPRY
-1672 TAGFAAAMLL
+1672 ARLAK
-1682 PLPVATSEDDSP
+1682 
-1694 AGGTKVI
+1694 GGTTVL
-1701 HPATAS
+1701 HLATAS
-1707 AKPQQLQALAPGPI
+1707 AKPQQLQAPASGPS

-1732 PSRSLTTQRTP
+1732 PSRSLTMQRTP
-1743 NTDLCTDHPPVRS
+1743 NTDLCTDNPPVSRRAAGPFLAVS
-1756 SQSPLGPPALPFMT
+1756 SQSPQGPPAQPFIPT
-1770 TSSQHAPAGGG
+1770 PNQHAPAGSG
-1781 MAGYEGGK
+1781 MAGYEGGR

-1797 EQLVGQAGQVS
+1797 EQLVGQAGQGS
-1808 PSAPVTATPTQLA
+1808 PSAPVTATPNQHA
-1821 PAGGGMAGDEG
+1821 PAG
-1832 GKGGQ
+1832 
-1837 GSQAW
+1837 
-1842 QQLVGQAGQGSP
+1842 
-1854 SASVTATPTQLAPA
+1854 
-1868 KGGMAGYEGGKGGQ
+1868 GGMAGYEGGKGGQ

-1893 AGQGSPSAPVM
+1893 AGQGSPSAPVT
-1904 ATPTQLAPAGDGMA
+1904 ATPNQHAPAGGGMA
-1918 GYEGGKEFKG
+1918 GYESGKEFKG
-1928 VLAQQ
+1928 ALAQL
-1933 QQRANLFPRVHAPL
+1933 QQRTILLGHPRVHAPL
-1947 AFVPRTVGKETCA
+1947 AFVPRTVGKETSA
-1960 FTRLGR
+1960 FARMGR
-1966 RASQWVEERAGAASC
+1966 RASQWVEERNGAASS
-1981 TAARVLAGTEQL
+1981 TAMRVLAGTGQL
-1993 AMVPAVGFSVVAGTA
+1993 AEVPAVGFSEIAGTD

-2014 VARLPPSPSNVLS
+2014 VAHLPPSPSTVLG

-2033 SLGGPPTQR
+2033 SLGGPPPQR

-2048 AVLRME
+2048 AVLRVE
-2054 RFVRGAARTLQDLVD
+2054 
-2069 RARRPRDP
+2069 
-2077 CQLAHGAGTTQPTPA
+2077 
-2092 PLPAH
+2092 
-2097 LCPPLMAISPPTEAP
+2097 SPPTEAP
-2112 QMVRYGVMDCDGS
+2112 QMVRYGVMDCDSS
-2125 EDSDLP
+2125 EVSDHP
-2131 ISPPRVRYG
+2131 TSPPRVRYG
-2140 VLSVLE
+2140 VLSDLE
-2146 SEDGSMGPEQ
+2146 SEDGSMGHEQ
-2156 HARQAGQR
+2156 HAGQAGQR
-2164 RYPSPLMP
+2164 RYPSPLLP
-2172 GACSAAGQGAAG
+2172 GARSSAGQGTAG
-2184 GLRRDATPTPSSSGL
+2184 YSERKSGLRRDAAPTPSSSWL
-2199 ARSVQITRSPR
+2199 ARSVQFTRSPR

-2239 PQKLQAL
+2239 PHKLQAL
-2246 LDWAASSTAQLFF
+2246 LDWAASSTAQVFF

-2304 PSTILQGCTQ
+2304 PSTILLSCTQ

-2324 RVVRVDAELAGRP
+2324 RVVRVDAELAGKP

-2357 ASLPACLPHATERRM
+2357 ACLPACLPHATERRM
-2372 LFLGGDFNCI
+2372 LIMGGDFNCI

-2415 RLVEERGLYV
+2415 RLVEERGLVDAWRRMRPTSRDLTHLSNRWQTGARLDRWYV
-2425 SASVAEWQLDSSIQG
+2425 SASAAEWQLDSSIQG

-2478 ALLDGLAGFLS
+2478 ALLDGLTGFLS
-2489 LEAAHHAAQLAS
+2489 LEATHHAAQLAS
-2501 SQGPQRRDVHRARW
+2501 SQGPQRRDVDRARW
-2515 AHVKQGL
+2515 ALVKQGL
-2522 ALYAQR
+2522 ALHAQR
-2528 SLRAQRREQRDLEH
+2528 FLRAQSREQRDLQH

-2590 GALRSMQASAV
+2590 GATRSMQASAV

-2740 LVGPLRAM
+2740 LVGPMRAM

-2768 IITLVPKAGKPRDQ
+2768 VITLVPKSGKPRDQ

-2814 VSLSQSAF
+2814 VPLSQSAF

-2876 FRRDGH
+2876 FRQDGH

-2969 YADDLTIAVLDR
+2969 FADDLTIAVLDR

-3011 SCGQPVEV
+3011 PCGQPAEV
-3019 LAAGQEGGRAGAGS
+3019 SAAGQEGCRARAGS
-3033 QRGEGNAGAASTGE
+3033 QGGESAGEGNAGAASSGE
-3047 GRVTGWV
+3047 GRVASWV
-3054 GGREEGGTGAGRAQ
+3054 GGRGEGGTGAGRAQ

-3075 SLERGRGTR
+3075 SLERGRGTG
-3084 AGHGRGAGSSKDE
+3084 AGHGRGAGSSKDG
-3097 GGERLDE
+3097 GGERLGE
-3104 GGGGQEHQQHR
+3104 GGQQHR

-3126 AANPTQLAS
+3126 AATPTQLAP
-3135 AGGGRTEVEGGG
+3135 AEGGRTEVEGGG

-3156 RSRGRGRGKGG
+3156 RSRGQGRGEGG
-3167 AERGGQV
+3167 AERGGQG

-3198 PPSPQG
+3198 PPAPQG

-3219 SAMSEAAFGRAAAV
+3219 SAMSEAAFGGAAAA
-3233 MVAASLPWQG
+3233 MVAASLPWRPQG

-3304 NDASCV
+3304 NDAACV
-3310 MSRREGGLGLPD
+3310 MPRREGGLGLPD

-3338 FSPRVREWQPLLNSL
+3338 FSPRVREWQPLLHSL

-3422 RPDSDPLAVEALRW
+3422 RPYSDPLAVEALRW

-3450 SAFVSA
+3450 SAFVSD

-3461 VRWEADMARATLP
+3461 VRWEADMVRATLP
-3474 EPWQQVVDVR
+3474 EPWQQVVDGR

-3491 ECAWGGTGFLV
+3491 ECAWGGMGFLV

-3533 VGVLP
+3533 LGVHP
-3538 GEEWQAAAVVLLDK
+3538 GVEWQAAAVVLLDK
-3552 PHYRLSLEE
+3552 PSYRLSLEE
-3561 SAAHMRPL
+3561 RAAHMRPL

-3574 GAAAPA
+3574 GAAALA
-3580 ALEPRLDPQVWG
+3580 AMEPRGGQVGDEGVGRDNGQEEWLLGPWSQVQLDPQVWG

-3636 PPPGAEPPQGL
+3636 PLPGAEPAQVL
-3647 AVTGA
+3647 AAAGA

-3724 LDAQFRPGRGGRH
+3724 LDAQLLRGRGGRH
-3737 SGNRRAGALPAAGH
+3737 GGNRRVGALPAAGH

-3805 GHILKEAAAPASSVC
+3805 GHILKEAAAPASSAC

-3844 WEWVLDVYER
+3844 WEWVLDVYGR

-3871 RPTHSED
+3871 RPTHSEA
-3878 GPFHPPD
+3878 GPFQPPD

-3897 GSVWRLRCLGPA
+3897 GSVWRIRSLGPA
-3909 AALQTQSLAHRVA
+3909 AALQPQSLAHRVA

-3957 KGRDPRLDERQF
+3957 KGRDPRLDERKF